1 MVGLS
6 GSWCLALADP
16 WLRAESGD
24 EAALGRPRCSHC
36 PLLHG
41 ELRGGFLQRTL
52 QSQQRPGQCSSLGG
66 GALPVPPP
74 TPATVT
80 HGADKPCQA
89 LASCH
94 CPLLPTSRVLPPA
107 SSLPSAPWPCHHRN
121 PHVTRCPCG
130 LLILHHNYSSWRGN
144 GPVLLAQRPYL
155 PHLGCQTH

>member
-1 MVGLS
+1 MGFCSAPSKVSRGQASAAPLGEGLS
-6 GSWCLALADP
+6 
-16 WLRAESGD
+16 
-24 EAALGRPRCSHC
+24 
-36 PLLHG
+36 
-41 ELRGGFLQRTL
+41 
-52 QSQQRPGQCSSLGG
+52 
-66 GALPVPPP
+66 LPPPP